1 MDENKIEN
9 EKTENTEEV
18 LTAKETPESKAE
30 AEKTEETDNQENL
43 ESPEDN
49 AEPTIEDNGRSS
61 ESHASSL
68 EDGQVASDEG
78 EAKLA
83 AAEARI
89 AELEKERL
97 YKQAEFDNYRKRII
111 KEKADLILNGG
122 RKVLEAMLPV
132 IDDLERALAHME
144 SAEDV
149 EAVKEGVDLIYKK
162 FLKVME
168 AQGVTQMKT
177 EGADFNTDFHEA
189 VTQFPAPTPELKG
202 KVIDC
207 TEKGYM
213 LNDTVLRFAKVVVG
227 I

>member
-1 MDENKIEN
+1 MSKNTEDTKKMEATEDVTIEESVN
-9 EKTENTEEV
+9 TENTEQ
-18 LTAKETPESKAE
+18 AE
-30 AEKTEETDNQENL
+30 AEEAEAPQEE
-43 ESPEDN
+43 
-49 AEPTIEDNGRSS
+49 TIED
-61 ESHASSL
+61 
-68 EDGQVASDEG
+68 
-78 EAKLA
+78 KLA
-83 AAEARI
+83 LAEARV

-97 YKQAEFDNYRKRII
+97 YKQAEFDNFRKRII
-111 KEKADLILNGG
+111 KEKAELILNGG

-132 IDDLERALAHME
+132 IDDLERALQHIE
-144 SAEDV
+144 TAEDV
-149 EAVKEGVDLIYKK
+149 EAVREGVDLIYKK

-177 EGADFNTDFHEA
+177 DGVDFNTDFHEA

>member
-1 MDENKIEN
+1 MSKNTEDTKKMEATEDVTIEESVN
-9 EKTENTEEV
+9 TENTEQAEV
-18 LTAKETPESKAE
+18 EEAE
-30 AEKTEETDNQENL
+30 APQEE
-43 ESPEDN
+43 
-49 AEPTIEDNGRSS
+49 TIED
-61 ESHASSL
+61 
-68 EDGQVASDEG
+68 
-78 EAKLA
+78 KLA
-83 AAEARI
+83 LAEARV

-97 YKQAEFDNYRKRII
+97 YKQAEFDNFRKRII
-111 KEKADLILNGG
+111 KEKAELILNGG

-132 IDDLERALAHME
+132 IDDLERALQHIDT
-144 SAEDV
+144 AEDV
-149 EAVKEGVDLIYKK
+149 KAVREGIDLIYKK
-162 FLKVME
+162 FLKVMD

-177 EGADFNTDFHEA
+177 EGVDFNTDFHEA

>member
-1 MDENKIEN
+1 MSKNTEDTKKMEATEDVTIEESVN
-9 EKTENTEEV
+9 TENTEQAEV
-18 LTAKETPESKAE
+18 EE
-30 AEKTEETDNQENL
+30 TEEPQE
-43 ESPEDN
+43 ETRED
-49 AEPTIEDNGRSS
+49 
-61 ESHASSL
+61 
-68 EDGQVASDEG
+68 
-78 EAKLA
+78 KLA
-83 AAEARI
+83 LAEARV

-97 YKQAEFDNYRKRII
+97 YKQAEFDNFRKRII
-111 KEKADLILNGG
+111 KEKAELILNGG

-132 IDDLERALAHME
+132 IDDLERALQHIE
-144 SAEDV
+144 TAENV
-149 EAVKEGVDLIYKK
+149 EAVREGIDLIYKK

-177 EGADFNTDFHEA
+177 DGVDFNTDFHEA

>member
-1 MDENKIEN
+1 MSK
-9 EKTENTEEV
+9 NTEDTKKMEATEDV
-18 LTAKETPESKAE
+18 TIEETVNTEDTEQTEAQE
-30 AEKTEETDNQENL
+30 AEEPQEETV
-43 ESPEDN
+43 ED
-49 AEPTIEDNGRSS
+49 
-61 ESHASSL
+61 
-68 EDGQVASDEG
+68 
-78 EAKLA
+78 KLA
-83 AAEARI
+83 LAEARI

-97 YKQAEFDNYRKRII
+97 YKQAEFDNFRKRII
-111 KEKADLILNGG
+111 KEKAELILNGG

-132 IDDLERALAHME
+132 IDDLERALAHMGE
-144 SAEDV
+144 VEGADSAI
-149 EAVKEGVDLIYKK
+149 KEGVDLIYKK

-177 EGADFNTDFHEA
+177 EGVDFNTDFHEA

>member
-1 MDENKIEN
+1 MSNKN
-9 EKTENTEEV
+9 EKVKEEELEVTAAPKETMNKEEESIDTEAAEQTENT
-18 LTAKETPESKAE
+18 
-30 AEKTEETDNQENL
+30 EKTEETE
-43 ESPEDN
+43 EETTED
-49 AEPTIEDNGRSS
+49 
-61 ESHASSL
+61 
-68 EDGQVASDEG
+68 
-78 EAKLA
+78 KLA
-83 AAEARI
+83 LAEARI

-97 YKQAEFDNYRKRII
+97 YKQAEFDNFRKRII
-111 KEKADLILNGG
+111 KEKAELILNGG

-132 IDDLERALAHME
+132 IDDLERALQHME
-144 SAEDV
+144 KAEDV

-189 VTQFPAPTPELKG
+189 VTQFPAPSDELKG

>member
-1 MDENKIEN
+1 MSKKEKEIEEEMVENPVN
-9 EKTENTEEV
+9 EETKESTE
-18 LTAKETPESKAE
+18 S
-30 AEKTEETDNQENL
+30 AEKQETSETTE
-43 ESPEDN
+43 PE
-49 AEPTIEDNGRSS
+49 EETIED
-61 ESHASSL
+61 
-68 EDGQVASDEG
+68 
-78 EAKLA
+78 KLA
-83 AAEARI
+83 LAEARI

-97 YKQAEFDNYRKRII
+97 YKQAEFDNFRKRII
-111 KEKADLILNGG
+111 KEKAELILNGG

-132 IDDLERALAHME
+132 IDDLERALQHME
-144 SAEDV
+144 KAEDV
-149 EAVKEGVDLIYKK
+149 DAVKEGVDLIYKK

-189 VTQFPAPTPELKG
+189 VTQFPAPSDEMKG

>member
-1 MDENKIEN
+1 MDKETEYKEKVQEENIE
-9 EKTENTEEV
+9 TENVDNESVKSEEPQTEE
-18 LTAKETPESKAE
+18 PQ
-30 AEKTEETDNQENL
+30 EE
-43 ESPEDN
+43 
-49 AEPTIEDNGRSS
+49 TIED
-61 ESHASSL
+61 
-68 EDGQVASDEG
+68 
-78 EAKLA
+78 KLA
-83 AAEARI
+83 LAEARV

-97 YKQAEFDNYRKRII
+97 YKQAEFDNFRKRIV
-111 KEKADLILNGG
+111 KEKAELILNGG

-132 IDDLERALAHME
+132 IDDLERALSHAGNTE
-144 SAEDV
+144 TTEQT
-149 EAVKEGVDLIYKK
+149 EATENSLREGLELIYRK

-189 VTQFPAPTPELKG
+189 VTQFPAPSEELKG

>member
-1 MDENKIEN
+1 MTKKEEKQIDEELNPTETSEN
-9 EKTENTEEV
+9 SDIPENSEILENSEDSD
-18 LTAKETPESKAE
+18 ETPS
-30 AEKTEETDNQENL
+30 
-43 ESPEDN
+43 
-49 AEPTIEDNGRSS
+49 AEP
-61 ESHASSL
+61 SL
-68 EDGQVASDEG
+68 ED
-78 EAKLA
+78 KLA
-83 AAEARI
+83 EAQSRI

-97 YKQAEFDNYRKRII
+97 YKQAEFDNFRKRII
-111 KEKADLILNGG
+111 KEKAELILNGG

-132 IDDLERALAHME
+132 IDDLERALAHMQT
-144 SAEDV
+144 AEDV

-168 AQGVTQMKT
+168 TQGVTQMKT
-177 EGADFNTDFHEA
+177 EGADFDTDFHEA
-189 VTQFPAPTPELKG
+189 VTQFPAPSPELKG

>member
-1 MDENKIEN
+1 MEEEKI
-9 EKTENTEEV
+9 NTEG
-18 LTAKETPESKAE
+18 KAYAE
-30 AEKTEETDNQENL
+30 DTEKTEETEKVTAEQADMEKADTENADKQETL
-43 ESPEDN
+43 EETVED
-49 AEPTIEDNGRSS
+49 
-61 ESHASSL
+61 
-68 EDGQVASDEG
+68 
-78 EAKLA
+78 KLA
-83 AAEARI
+83 LAEARI

-97 YKQAEFDNYRKRII
+97 YKQAEFDNYRKRIV
-111 KEKADLILNGG
+111 KEKTDLILNGG

-132 IDDLERALAHME
+132 IDDLERALQHMQ

-149 EAVKEGVDLIYKK
+149 EAVREGVDLIYKK

-189 VTQFPAPTPELKG
+189 VTQFPAPTDELKG

-213 LNDTVLRFAKVVVG
+213 LNETVLRYAKVVVG

>member
-1 MDENKIEN
+1 MSKD
-9 EKTENTEEV
+9 TENTEKKESTDEV
-18 LTAKETPESKAE
+18 LTAKESAESVTETEMAE
-30 AEKTEETDNQENL
+30 
-43 ESPEDN
+43 N
-49 AEPTIEDNGRSS
+49 AENPDSQEDQAAPEEPSEPT
-61 ESHASSL
+61 L
-68 EDGQVASDEG
+68 ED
-78 EAKLA
+78 KLVT
-83 AAEARI
+83 AEARV

-97 YKQAEFDNYRKRII
+97 YKQAEFDNYRKRIV

-132 IDDLERALAHME
+132 IDDLERALTHME
-144 SAEDV
+144 KAEDV

-162 FLKVME
+162 FLKVLE

-189 VTQFPAPTPELKG
+189 VTQFPAPSDELKG

>member
-1 MDENKIEN
+1 MSKNTEDTKKMEATEDVTIEESVN
-9 EKTENTEEV
+9 TENTEQAEV
-18 LTAKETPESKAE
+18 EEAE
-30 AEKTEETDNQENL
+30 APQEE
-43 ESPEDN
+43 
-49 AEPTIEDNGRSS
+49 TIED
-61 ESHASSL
+61 
-68 EDGQVASDEG
+68 
-78 EAKLA
+78 KLA
-83 AAEARI
+83 LAEARV

-97 YKQAEFDNYRKRII
+97 NKQAEFENFRKRII
-111 KEKADLILNGG
+111 KEKAELILNGG

-132 IDDLERALAHME
+132 IDDLERALQHIDT
-144 SAEDV
+144 AEDV
-149 EAVKEGVDLIYKK
+149 KAVREGVDLIYKK

-177 EGADFNTDFHEA
+177 EGVDFNTDFHEA

>member
-1 MDENKIEN
+1 MTLIYNDMSKEEKI
-9 EKTENTEEV
+9 NTEATEQAE
-18 LTAKETPESKAE
+18 TAEMQESQESQETQETA
-30 AEKTEETDNQENL
+30 EET
-43 ESPEDN
+43 
-49 AEPTIEDNGRSS
+49 AEPTVEDR
-61 ESHASSL
+61 
-68 EDGQVASDEG
+68 
-78 EAKLA
+78 LA
-83 AAEARI
+83 QAEARI

-97 YKQAEFDNYRKRII
+97 YKQAEFDNFRKRIV
-111 KEKADLILNGG
+111 KEKAELILNGG

-132 IDDLERALAHME
+132 IDDLERALSHME

-149 EAVKEGVDLIYKK
+149 TAVKEGVDLIYKK

-189 VTQFPAPTPELKG
+189 VTQFPAPSEELKG

>member
-1 MDENKIEN
+1 MSKKEKEIEEEMVENPVN
-9 EKTENTEEV
+9 
-18 LTAKETPESKAE
+18 
-30 AEKTEETDNQENL
+30 EETKESTESAENQETS
-43 ESPEDN
+43 EATEPE
-49 AEPTIEDNGRSS
+49 EETIED
-61 ESHASSL
+61 
-68 EDGQVASDEG
+68 
-78 EAKLA
+78 KLA
-83 AAEARI
+83 LAEARI

-97 YKQAEFDNYRKRII
+97 YKQAEFDNFRKRII
-111 KEKADLILNGG
+111 KEKAELILNGG

-132 IDDLERALAHME
+132 IDDLERALQHME
-144 SAEDV
+144 KAEDV
-149 EAVKEGVDLIYKK
+149 DAVKEGVDLIYKK

-189 VTQFPAPTPELKG
+189 VTQFPAPSDEMKG

>member
-1 MDENKIEN
+1 MSKNTEDTKKMEATKDVTIEESVN
-9 EKTENTEEV
+9 TENTEQTEV
-18 LTAKETPESKAE
+18 EEAE
-30 AEKTEETDNQENL
+30 APQEE
-43 ESPEDN
+43 
-49 AEPTIEDNGRSS
+49 TIED
-61 ESHASSL
+61 
-68 EDGQVASDEG
+68 
-78 EAKLA
+78 KLA
-83 AAEARI
+83 LAEARV

-97 YKQAEFDNYRKRII
+97 YKQAEFDNFRKRII
-111 KEKADLILNGG
+111 KEKAELILNGG

-132 IDDLERALAHME
+132 IDDLERALQHIDT
-144 SAEDV
+144 AEDV
-149 EAVKEGVDLIYKK
+149 KAVREGIDLIYKK

-177 EGADFNTDFHEA
+177 DGVDFNTDFHEA

>member
-1 MDENKIEN
+1 MNKA
-9 EKTENTEEV
+9 EKGKEEELKEDVVNGTEATAESEHTEEAGH
-18 LTAKETPESKAE
+18 TEE
-30 AEKTEETDNQENL
+30 AETEETTCE
-43 ESPEDN
+43 ETTED
-49 AEPTIEDNGRSS
+49 
-61 ESHASSL
+61 
-68 EDGQVASDEG
+68 
-78 EAKLA
+78 KLA
-83 AAEARI
+83 QAEARI

-97 YKQAEFDNYRKRII
+97 YKQAEFDNFRKRII
-111 KEKADLILNGG
+111 KEKAELILNGG

-132 IDDLERALAHME
+132 IDDLERALQHMQ

-149 EAVKEGVDLIYKK
+149 EAVKEGVDLICKK
-162 FLKVME
+162 FMKVME

-177 EGADFNTDFHEA
+177 DGADFNTDFHEA
-189 VTQFPAPTPELKG
+189 VTQFPAPTDELKG

>member
-1 MDENKIEN
+1 MTKEEEKQIDEELNPTETSEN
-9 EKTENTEEV
+9 
-18 LTAKETPESKAE
+18 S
-30 AEKTEETDNQENL
+30 ENL
-43 ESPEDN
+43 ETSENSEDSDETPS
-49 AEPTIEDNGRSS
+49 AEP
-61 ESHASSL
+61 SL
-68 EDGQVASDEG
+68 ED
-78 EAKLA
+78 KLA
-83 AAEARI
+83 EAQSRI

-97 YKQAEFDNYRKRII
+97 YKQAEFDNFRKRII
-111 KEKADLILNGG
+111 KEKAELILNGG

-132 IDDLERALAHME
+132 IDDLERALAHMQT
-144 SAEDV
+144 AEDV

-168 AQGVTQMKT
+168 TQGVTQMKT

-189 VTQFPAPTPELKG
+189 VTQFPAPSPELKG

>member
-1 MDENKIEN
+1 MSKEEKKIE
-9 EKTENTEEV
+9 EEQ
-18 LTAKETPESKAE
+18 LETQATQE
-30 AEKTEETDNQENL
+30 AEEAQDSQETQASAEETAEL
-43 ESPEDN
+43 TVED
-49 AEPTIEDNGRSS
+49 R
-61 ESHASSL
+61 
-68 EDGQVASDEG
+68 
-78 EAKLA
+78 LA

-97 YKQAEFDNYRKRII
+97 YKQAEFDNFRKRIV
-111 KEKADLILNGG
+111 KEKAELILNGG

-132 IDDLERALAHME
+132 IDDLERALSHME
-144 SAEDV
+144 SAEDIA
-149 EAVKEGVDLIYKK
+149 AVKEGVDLIYKK

-168 AQGVTQMKT
+168 AQGVTQMQT
-177 EGADFNTDFHEA
+177 DGVDFNTDFHEA
-189 VTQFPAPTPELKG
+189 VTQFPAPSDELKG

>member
-1 MDENKIEN
+1 MDKDTEYTEQN
-9 EKTENTEEV
+9 ETGNVDVEKNETE
-18 LTAKETPESKAE
+18 TAGKEQTAE
-30 AEKTEETDNQENL
+30 AEEPREETV
-43 ESPEDN
+43 ED
-49 AEPTIEDNGRSS
+49 
-61 ESHASSL
+61 
-68 EDGQVASDEG
+68 
-78 EAKLA
+78 KLT

-97 YKQAEFDNYRKRII
+97 YKQAEFDNFRKRII
-111 KEKADLILNGG
+111 KEKAELILNGG

-132 IDDLERALAHME
+132 IDDLERALQHME
-144 SAEDV
+144 KADDV
-149 EAVKEGVDLIYKK
+149 DAVKEGVELIYKK

-168 AQGVTQMKT
+168 TQGVTQMKT

-189 VTQFPAPTPELKG
+189 VTQFPAPSDELKG

>member
-1 MDENKIEN
+1 MSKNTEDTKKMEATEDVTIEESVN
-9 EKTENTEEV
+9 TENTEQAEV
-18 LTAKETPESKAE
+18 EE
-30 AEKTEETDNQENL
+30 TEEPQE
-43 ESPEDN
+43 E
-49 AEPTIEDNGRSS
+49 TIED
-61 ESHASSL
+61 
-68 EDGQVASDEG
+68 
-78 EAKLA
+78 KLA
-83 AAEARI
+83 LAEARV

-97 YKQAEFDNYRKRII
+97 YKQAEFDNFRKRII
-111 KEKADLILNGG
+111 KEKAELILNGG

-132 IDDLERALAHME
+132 IDDLERALQHIE
-144 SAEDV
+144 TAENV
-149 EAVKEGVDLIYKK
+149 EAVREGIDLIYKK

-177 EGADFNTDFHEA
+177 DGVDFNTDFHEA

>member
-1 MDENKIEN
+1 MDKA
-9 EKTENTEEV
+9 EKGKEEELKEDVVNGAETTTESENTEE
-18 LTAKETPESKAE
+18 AGH
-30 AEKTEETDNQENL
+30 TEETNTE
-43 ESPEDN
+43 EMAREETVED
-49 AEPTIEDNGRSS
+49 
-61 ESHASSL
+61 
-68 EDGQVASDEG
+68 
-78 EAKLA
+78 KLA
-83 AAEARI
+83 QAEARI

-97 YKQAEFDNYRKRII
+97 YKQAEFDNFRKRII
-111 KEKADLILNGG
+111 KEKAELILNGG

-132 IDDLERALAHME
+132 IDDLERALQHMQ

-149 EAVKEGVDLIYKK
+149 EAVKEGVDLICKK
-162 FLKVME
+162 FMKVME

-177 EGADFNTDFHEA
+177 DGADFDTDFHEA
-189 VTQFPAPTPELKG
+189 VTQFPAPTDELKG

>member
-1 MDENKIEN
+1 MDKA
-9 EKTENTEEV
+9 EKGKEEELKEDVVNGTEATTESEHTEEAGHTEETNTEE
-18 LTAKETPESKAE
+18 TAH
-30 AEKTEETDNQENL
+30 EETV
-43 ESPEDN
+43 ED
-49 AEPTIEDNGRSS
+49 
-61 ESHASSL
+61 
-68 EDGQVASDEG
+68 
-78 EAKLA
+78 KLA
-83 AAEARI
+83 QAEARI

-97 YKQAEFDNYRKRII
+97 YKQAEFDNFRKRII
-111 KEKADLILNGG
+111 KEKAELILNGG

-132 IDDLERALAHME
+132 IDDLERALQHMQ

-149 EAVKEGVDLIYKK
+149 EAVKEGVDLICKK
-162 FLKVME
+162 FMKVME

-177 EGADFNTDFHEA
+177 DGADFDTDFHEA
-189 VTQFPAPTPELKG
+189 VTQFPAPTDELKG

>member
-1 MDENKIEN
+1 MSKNTEDTKKMEATEDVTIDESVN
-9 EKTENTEEV
+9 TENTEQAE
-18 LTAKETPESKAE
+18 AAE
-30 AEKTEETDNQENL
+30 AEAPVEE
-43 ESPEDN
+43 
-49 AEPTIEDNGRSS
+49 TIED
-61 ESHASSL
+61 
-68 EDGQVASDEG
+68 
-78 EAKLA
+78 KLA
-83 AAEARI
+83 LAEARI

-97 YKQAEFDNYRKRII
+97 YKQAEFDNFRKRII
-111 KEKADLILNGG
+111 KEKAELILNGG

-132 IDDLERALAHME
+132 IDDLERALQHIE
-144 SAEDV
+144 TAEDV
-149 EAVKEGVDLIYKK
+149 EAVREGVDLIYKK

-177 EGADFNTDFHEA
+177 DGVDFNTDYHEA

-213 LNDTVLRFAKVVVG
+213 LNETVLRYAKVVVG

>member
-1 MDENKIEN
+1 MSK
-9 EKTENTEEV
+9 NTEDTKKMEATEDV
-18 LTAKETPESKAE
+18 TIEETVNTEDTEQTEAQE
-30 AEKTEETDNQENL
+30 AEEPQEETV
-43 ESPEDN
+43 ED
-49 AEPTIEDNGRSS
+49 
-61 ESHASSL
+61 
-68 EDGQVASDEG
+68 
-78 EAKLA
+78 KLA
-83 AAEARI
+83 LAEARI

-97 YKQAEFDNYRKRII
+97 YKQAEFENFRKRII
-111 KEKADLILNGG
+111 KEKAELILNGG

-132 IDDLERALAHME
+132 IDDLERALAHMGE
-144 SAEDV
+144 V
-149 EAVKEGVDLIYKK
+149 EGADSAVKEGVDLIYKK

-177 EGADFNTDFHEA
+177 EGVDFNTDFHEA

>member
-1 MDENKIEN
+1 MSKKEKEIEEELVENPIN
-9 EKTENTEEV
+9 EE
-18 LTAKETPESKAE
+18 
-30 AEKTEETDNQENL
+30 
-43 ESPEDN
+43 
-49 AEPTIEDNGRSS
+49 SS
-61 ESHASSL
+61 ESTEAA
-68 EDGQVASDEG
+68 ENQEAQEAAEPEEETIEG
-78 EAKLA
+78 KLA
-83 AAEARI
+83 LAEARI

-97 YKQAEFDNYRKRII
+97 YKQAEFDNFRKLII
-111 KEKADLILNGG
+111 KEKAELILNGG

-132 IDDLERALAHME
+132 IDDLERALQHME
-144 SAEDV
+144 KAEDV
-149 EAVKEGVDLIYKK
+149 DAVKEGVDLIYKK

-189 VTQFPAPTPELKG
+189 VTQFPAPTDELKG

>member
-1 MDENKIEN
+1 MSKKEKEIEEEMVENPVN
-9 EKTENTEEV
+9 
-18 LTAKETPESKAE
+18 
-30 AEKTEETDNQENL
+30 EETKEPTESAENQETS
-43 ESPEDN
+43 ETTEPE
-49 AEPTIEDNGRSS
+49 EETIED
-61 ESHASSL
+61 
-68 EDGQVASDEG
+68 
-78 EAKLA
+78 KLA
-83 AAEARI
+83 LAEARI

-97 YKQAEFDNYRKRII
+97 YKQAEFDNFRKRII
-111 KEKADLILNGG
+111 KEKAELILNGG

-132 IDDLERALAHME
+132 IDDLERALQHME
-144 SAEDV
+144 KAEDV
-149 EAVKEGVDLIYKK
+149 DAVKEGVDLIYKK

-189 VTQFPAPTPELKG
+189 VTQFPAPSDEMKG

>member
-1 MDENKIEN
+1 MDKA
-9 EKTENTEEV
+9 EKGKEEELKEDVVNGTEATAESEHTEEAGH
-18 LTAKETPESKAE
+18 TAETE
-30 AEKTEETDNQENL
+30 TEETTCE
-43 ESPEDN
+43 ETTED
-49 AEPTIEDNGRSS
+49 
-61 ESHASSL
+61 
-68 EDGQVASDEG
+68 
-78 EAKLA
+78 KLA
-83 AAEARI
+83 QAEARI

-97 YKQAEFDNYRKRII
+97 YKQAEFDNFRKRII
-111 KEKADLILNGG
+111 KEKAELILNGG

-132 IDDLERALAHME
+132 IDDLERALQHMQ

-149 EAVKEGVDLIYKK
+149 EAVKEGVDLICKK
-162 FLKVME
+162 FMKVME

-177 EGADFNTDFHEA
+177 DGADFNTDFHEA
-189 VTQFPAPTPELKG
+189 VTQFPAPTDELKG

>member
-1 MDENKIEN
+1 MSKEEKKIE
-9 EKTENTEEV
+9 EQ
-18 LTAKETPESKAE
+18 LETQATQE
-30 AEKTEETDNQENL
+30 AEEAQDSQETQASAEET
-43 ESPEDN
+43 
-49 AEPTIEDNGRSS
+49 AEPTVEDR
-61 ESHASSL
+61 
-68 EDGQVASDEG
+68 
-78 EAKLA
+78 LA
-83 AAEARI
+83 AAEVRI

-97 YKQAEFDNYRKRII
+97 YKQAEFDNFRKRIV
-111 KEKADLILNGG
+111 KEKAELILNGG

-144 SAEDV
+144 SAEDIA
-149 EAVKEGVDLIYKK
+149 AVKEGVDLIYKK

-168 AQGVTQMKT
+168 AQGVTQMQT
-177 EGADFNTDFHEA
+177 DGVDFNTDFHEA
-189 VTQFPAPTPELKG
+189 VTQFPAPSDELKG

>member
-1 MDENKIEN
+1 MSKN
-9 EKTENTEEV
+9 TENT
-18 LTAKETPESKAE
+18 KKME
-30 AEKTEETDNQENL
+30 ATEDV
-43 ESPEDN
+43 
-49 AEPTIEDNGRSS
+49 TIEDAVNT
-61 ESHASSL
+61 
-68 EDGQVASDEG
+68 EDTKQTETQ
-78 EAKLA
+78 EAEEPQEETIEDKLA
-83 AAEARI
+83 LAEARI

-97 YKQAEFDNYRKRII
+97 YKQAEFDNFRKRII
-111 KEKADLILNGG
+111 KEKAELILNGG

-132 IDDLERALAHME
+132 IDDLERALAHMGE
-144 SAEDV
+144 V
-149 EAVKEGVDLIYKK
+149 EGTDNAVKEGVDLIYKK

-177 EGADFNTDFHEA
+177 EGVDFNTDFHEA

>member
-1 MDENKIEN
+1 MSKNTEDTKKMEATEDVTIEESVN
-9 EKTENTEEV
+9 TENTEQ
-18 LTAKETPESKAE
+18 AE
-30 AEKTEETDNQENL
+30 AEEAEAPQEE
-43 ESPEDN
+43 
-49 AEPTIEDNGRSS
+49 TIED
-61 ESHASSL
+61 
-68 EDGQVASDEG
+68 
-78 EAKLA
+78 KLA
-83 AAEARI
+83 LAEARV

-97 YKQAEFDNYRKRII
+97 YKQAEFDNFRKRII
-111 KEKADLILNGG
+111 KEKAELILNGG

-132 IDDLERALAHME
+132 IDDLERALQHIE
-144 SAEDV
+144 TTEDV
-149 EAVKEGVDLIYKK
+149 EAVREGVDLIYKK

-177 EGADFNTDFHEA
+177 EGVDFNTDFHEA
-189 VTQFPAPTPELKG
+189 VTQFPAPTPERKG

>member
-1 MDENKIEN
+1 MSKEEKKIEEELVEN
-9 EKTENTEEV
+9 PVSEESTESTE
-18 LTAKETPESKAE
+18 AADKQETSDT
-30 AEKTEETDNQENL
+30 TEETE
-43 ESPEDN
+43 EE
-49 AEPTIEDNGRSS
+49 TI
-61 ESHASSL
+61 
-68 EDGQVASDEG
+68 

-83 AAEARI
+83 LAEARI

-132 IDDLERALAHME
+132 IDDLERALSHIGNTE
-144 SAEDV
+144 SVEKAESTED
-149 EAVKEGVDLIYKK
+149 ALREGVDLIYKK

-189 VTQFPAPTPELKG
+189 VTQFPAPSDELKG

-213 LNDTVLRFAKVVVG
+213 LNDTVLRYAKVVVG